1 MVQDYIVLKAS
12 DYCASLFARG
22 FFWKLRSRSSS
33 EKKRVAARVANWR
46 TIIWYHRSCY
56 CGLFYPKNVQ
66 FREDSLLFCLP
77 QMIKSIFIEFF
88 VWNGVA
94 PNGWAY
100 NVEWRNHLKKFKFSL
115 WGSNHTT
122 IFVALF
128 FPFIALS
135 LAQAKCQCEKAPLY
149 ASLFAK
155 LEKTKNPLTNI
166 LLSRLNSST
175 ICT

>member
-1 MVQDYIVLKAS
+1 MVQNYIVLKAS

-66 FREDSLLFCLP
+66 FREDSLMLFAVLFAWDDK
-77 QMIKSIFIEFF
+77 INIYWIF

-100 NVEWRNHLKKFKFSL
+100 NVEWRNHLK
-115 WGSNHTT
+115 N
-122 IFVALF
+122 
-128 FPFIALS
+128 LS
-135 LAQAKCQCEKAPLY
+135 LASEVAIIQP
-149 ASLFAK
+149 F
-155 LEKTKNPLTNI
+155 
-166 LLSRLNSST
+166 LLH
-175 ICT
+175 CFFHF

>member
-66 FREDSLLFCLP
+66 FREESLLFCLP

-100 NVEWRNHLKKFKFSL
+100 NVEWRNHLK
-115 WGSNHTT
+115 N
-122 IFVALF
+122 
-128 FPFIALS
+128 LS
-135 LAQAKCQCEKAPLY
+135 LASEVAIIQP
-149 ASLFAK
+149 F
-155 LEKTKNPLTNI
+155 
-166 LLSRLNSST
+166 LLH
-175 ICT
+175 CFFHF